1 MSNTAPVA
9 PVIQREMS
17 SRRNMERAQESGSDT
32 EPEYDADPYIE
43 EVRPSCLV
51 LEQSSSIRLLTVYSA
66 QAIFSTETRAAN
78 EWPSRS
84 R

>member
-1 MSNTAPVA
+1 
-9 PVIQREMS
+9 
-17 SRRNMERAQESGSDT
+17 MERAQESGSDT

-51 LEQSSSIRLLTVYSA
+51 LEQSSFIRIVTVHSA